1 MTKRQIRKLQKDYG
15 FSEMQKLIDSGV
27 VWKME
32 GHLGREAIDNLR
44 SGACFLG
51 RQSFDDYYGNRI
63 PAIHEVEPGTMG
75 SLGRSIKYYENIDN
89 E

>member
-1 MTKRQIRKLQKDYG
+1 MTKRQIRKLQKEYG
-15 FSEMQKLIDSGV
+15 FSEMQKLIDSGI

-32 GHLGREAIDNLR
+32 GQLGREAMDNLR

-51 RQSFDDYYGNRI
+51 IRHSFDYYGNRI
-63 PAIHEVEPGTMG
+63 PAIHEVAPGTKG
-75 SLGRSIKYYENIDN
+75 SLGRSIKYYEKIDN